1 MTSRKF
7 IKFLLAG
14 GTAAATNFG
23 SRILLG
29 QVMPYTW
36 SIVVA
41 YLIGMLTAFVL
52 NRMFVFEAASTG
64 LRHQAIW
71 FTLINVAAV
80 LQTLACSLILARW
93 MFPAMGMRFHPETLA
108 HAIGVAV
115 PVFTSYFGHKALTF
129 KERPA

>member
-14 GTAAATNFG
+14 GTAAAANFG

-52 NRMFVFEAASTG
+52 NRMFVFEAASTS

-71 FTLINVAAV
+71 FTLINIAAV
-80 LQTLACSLILARW
+80 LQTLACSLVLARW

>member
-14 GTAAATNFG
+14 GTAAAANFG

-29 QVMPYTW
+29 LVMPYTW

-71 FTLINVAAV
+71 FTLINIAAV
-80 LQTLACSLILARW
+80 LQTLACSLVLARW

-108 HAIGVAV
+108 HAIGVAA

>member
-14 GTAAATNFG
+14 GTAAAANFG

-71 FTLINVAAV
+71 FTLINIAAV
-80 LQTLACSLILARW
+80 LQTLACSLVLARW

-108 HAIGVAV
+108 HAIGVAA

>member
-14 GTAAATNFG
+14 GTAAAANFS

-71 FTLINVAAV
+71 FTLINIAAV

>member
-14 GTAAATNFG
+14 GTAAAANFG

-71 FTLINVAAV
+71 FTLINIAAV
-80 LQTLACSLILARW
+80 LQTLACSLVLARW

>member
-14 GTAAATNFG
+14 GTAAAANFG

-71 FTLINVAAV
+71 FTLINIAAV
-80 LQTLACSLILARW
+80 LQTLACSLAFARW

>member
-14 GTAAATNFG
+14 GTAAAANFG

-71 FTLINVAAV
+71 FTLINIAAV

>member
-1 MTSRKF
+1 
-7 IKFLLAG
+7 
-14 GTAAATNFG
+14 
-23 SRILLG
+23 
-29 QVMPYTW
+29 MPYTW

-71 FTLINVAAV
+71 FTLINIAAV
-80 LQTLACSLILARW
+80 LQTLACSLVLARW

>member
-14 GTAAATNFG
+14 GTAAAANFG

-29 QVMPYTW
+29 HVMPYTG
-36 SIVVA
+36 SIVAA

-64 LRHQAIW
+64 LKHQAIW
-71 FTLINVAAV
+71 FTLINIAAV
-80 LQTLACSLILARW
+80 LQTLVCSLAFARW
-93 MFPAMGMRFHPETLA
+93 IFPAMGMRFHPETLA

>member
-14 GTAAATNFG
+14 GTAAAANFG

-64 LRHQAIW
+64 LKHQAIW
-71 FTLINVAAV
+71 FTLINIAAV
-80 LQTLACSLILARW
+80 LQTLACSLVLARW

-108 HAIGVAV
+108 HAIGVAA

>member
-14 GTAAATNFG
+14 GTAAAANFG

-71 FTLINVAAV
+71 FTLINIAAV
-80 LQTLACSLILARW
+80 LQTLACSLIFARW
-93 MFPAMGMRFHPETLA
+93 IFPAMGMRFHPETLA

>member
-14 GTAAATNFG
+14 GTAAAANFG

-64 LRHQAIW
+64 LKHQAIW
-71 FTLINVAAV
+71 FTLINIAAV
-80 LQTLACSLILARW
+80 LQTLACSLVLARW

>member
-14 GTAAATNFG
+14 GTAAAANFG

-71 FTLINVAAV
+71 FTLINIAAV

-93 MFPAMGMRFHPETLA
+93 IFPAMGMHFHPETLA

>member
-14 GTAAATNFG
+14 GTAAAANFG

-29 QVMPYTW
+29 QVMPYTS

-71 FTLINVAAV
+71 FTLINIAAV